1 MTHSLW
7 KIKFDE
13 DAVSGHN
20 YTFIN
25 KETGYALTFDHTR
38 AVNLVAA
45 DAAAAVANVDA
56 TILDGCND
64 MWTWYSNDDNG
75 DTRFDN
81 HLVYSYYHKTKKSW
95 QWL

>member
-38 AVNLVAA
+38 AVQLTAA
-45 DAAAAVANVDA
+45 DAAAAVRNTEA
-56 TILDGCND
+56 TIWMVAMTCGLGIQ
-64 MWTWYSNDDNG
+64 MMT
-75 DTRFDN
+75 TVI
-81 HLVYSYYHKTKKSW
+81 LVLTIIWFILITIEQKESW